1 MNTVTVL
8 IPAYN
13 VTSFLPKCLDT
24 VLGQTYT
31 DLQVVVV
38 DDGSRDDTLAVAKA
52 FAVKDSRLEV
62 YHQENQGVATTRN
75 HLLDRVKG
83 DWVLFVDADDW
94 IELDMVEYL
103 VSLAQ
108 SHSADFVMCD
118 RVINDS
124 LPSREEPKVFELDQ
138 VHAIVDFLHHD
149 YFIGSLCNK
158 IIKSDCL
165 QNERFQTGISYGE
178 DALFCWGVLQK
189 TQKVVVS
196 SKQLYHYRMN
206 NESISHQSFGEKK
219 LTGHQTWTIISEDV
233 KKRWPQYTELAL
245 GTFARSDMYLLQQ
258 ASMGGYPKDDN
269 IKKLQLNVRR
279 NFRYLAPRLRRE
291 KKTFIMATIIM
302 YWYGFGRLYYRLY
315 LLKNKKMKIFVN
327 TSCR

>member
-13 VTSFLPKCLDT
+13 VAFFLPKCLDT
-24 VLGQTYT
+24 VLGQTYI

-38 DDGSRDDTLAVAKA
+38 DDGSKDDTLEVAKSYA
-52 FAVKDSRLEV
+52 AKDTRLEV
-62 YHQENQGVATTRN
+62 YHQKNQGVAATRN

-103 VSLAQ
+103 VTLAQ
-108 SHSADFVMCD
+108 SNSADFVMCD
-118 RVINDS
+118 RVINDTE
-124 LPSREEPKVFELDQ
+124 PSRKETRVFELDQ
-138 VHAIVDFLHHD
+138 EKAIVDFLHHD

-158 IIKSDCL
+158 IIKSNYL
-165 QNERFQTGISYGE
+165 QTERFQTGISYGE

-206 NESISHQSFGEKK
+206 EESISHQSFGEKK
-219 LTGHQTWTIISEDV
+219 LTGHQTWTIICEDV
-233 KKRWPQYTELAL
+233 KKRWPQFAELAL
-245 GTFARSDMYLLQQ
+245 GTFAKADMYLLQQ
-258 ASMGGYPKDDN
+258 AAMGGYPKDDK
-269 IKKLQLNVRR
+269 IRELQKNVRK
-279 NFRYLAPRLRRE
+279 NFRYLYPRI
-291 KKTFIMATIIM
+291 KTNKQILLMAVIIM
-302 YWYGFGRLYYRLY
+302 YWYGFGSVYHKLHQ
-315 LLKNKKMKIFVN
+315 LKTKQ
-327 TSCR
+327 

>member
-13 VTSFLPKCLDT
+13 VASFLPKCLGT
-24 VLGQTYT
+24 VLGQTYS

-38 DDGSRDDTLAVAKA
+38 DDGSKDDTLAVAKTYSA
-52 FAVKDSRLEV
+52 IDSRLEV
-62 YHQENQGVATTRN
+62 YHQENKGVAATRN

-103 VSLAQ
+103 LSLAQ
-108 SHSADFVMCD
+108 SHNADFVMCD
-118 RVINDS
+118 RVINDTE
-124 LPSREEPKVFELDQ
+124 PSHSEPKVFELDQ
-138 VHAIVDFLHHD
+138 EHAIVDFLHHD

-178 DALFCWGVLQK
+178 DALFCWGILQK

-206 NESISHQSFGEKK
+206 EDSISHQSFGDKK
-219 LTGHQTWTIISEDV
+219 LTGHQTWTIISDDV

-245 GTFARSDMYLLQQ
+245 GTFALQDMYLLRDASQSGYKINQQ
-258 ASMGGYPKDDN
+258 IKDLQKT
-269 IKKLQLNVRR
+269 IKKYFHHLKHHANARKKDFIYAWLICRWYWFGSLYFALN
-279 NFRYLAPRLRRE
+279 
-291 KKTFIMATIIM
+291 K
-302 YWYGFGRLYYRLY
+302 
-315 LLKNKKMKIFVN
+315 LKN
-327 TSCR
+327 RHR